1 LTEKQII
8 KYEGQEMESILG
20 IDFGTTNSAVA
31 IFSKGMPETIP
42 NEYGG
47 QIIPS
52 AVYIADNGDIYVG
65 ESAKNVAILH
75 VGSTV
80 LSVKREMGT
89 GVKHFINGKNYTP
102 EIIASFI
109 FKTLK
114 KTAEHKIGSRIKKAV
129 VTVPAYYDDKKR
141 QDTKKAAQLAGL
153 EVVRIVNEPTAAA
166 MAYGIKSGREGRVL
180 VFDLGGG
187 TFDVS
192 ILNVEGG
199 VFEVL
204 ATRGDARLGGDD
216 FDRKIVEILV
226 ERFKDETKIDLRE
239 DKFALQKVYE
249 EAEKAK
255 KALSDQKIVE
265 IEIPFIAADE
275 SGPMHLITKFTRY
288 EFEELITGYI
298 EKTLRLT
305 KTALRDAKLN
315 PEDID
320 RVLLVGGSTRIPI
333 VRKDLKNLFKKE
345 PEGSVSPDEIVA
357 LGAAVQGAV
366 MSGRIRKVALVDV
379 TPLGLGV
386 EKEGG
391 VMVKIIKRNTVLPTE
406 ASAIFTT
413 VQDYQKAVIIHVL
426 QGERPNASDNIS
438 LGSFRLGGIRKDLK
452 GVPKIE
458 VKFEIDV
465 SGIVR
470 VSAKDLDTLCEY
482 TVKLDQASAI
492 SEEEVSEVIT
502 DARASELE
510 DLHFLED
517 KK

>member
-1 LTEKQII
+1 
-8 KYEGQEMESILG
+8 MEPILG

-31 IFSKGMPETIP
+31 IFSKGRPVTIP
-42 NEYGG
+42 NEFGG

-75 VGSTV
+75 VDSTV

-89 GVKHFINGKNYTP
+89 GVNHFINGKNYTP
-102 EIIASFI
+102 EMIASFI
-109 FKTLK
+109 FETLR
-114 KTAEHKIGSRIKKAV
+114 KTAEHKSGRGIKKAV

-141 QDTKKAAQLAGL
+141 QATRKAAQLAGL

-166 MAYGIKSGREGRVL
+166 MAYGVKSDREGRVL

-192 ILNVEGG
+192 ILNIKGG

-216 FDRKIVEILV
+216 FDRKIVEVLV
-226 ERFKDETKIDLRE
+226 ERFIDETEIDLRK

-255 KALSDQKIVE
+255 KALSDQRIVE

-275 SGPMHLITKFTRY
+275 SGPLHLTTKFTRY

-305 KTALRDAKLN
+305 KTALRDAKLK

-320 RVLLVGGSTRIPI
+320 RLLFVGGSTRIPI
-333 VRKDLKNLFKKE
+333 VRKDLKNLFNKE

-366 MSGRIRKVALVDV
+366 MSGRIHKIALVDV

-391 VMVKIIKRNTVLPTE
+391 AMVNMINRNTVLPTE

-426 QGERPNASDNIS
+426 QGERPNVSDNIS
-438 LGSFRLGGIRKDLK
+438 LGSFRLDGIRKASK

-470 VSAKDLDTLCEY
+470 VSAKDLDTRCEY
-482 TVKLDQASAI
+482 SVKLDQASGL
-492 SEEEVSEVIT
+492 SEEEVSAVIT
-502 DARASELE
+502 DARVSELE
-510 DLHFLED
+510 DLQFYSERQEQV
-517 KK
+517 